1 MQPQSGRQEWF
12 TSPFFWLFIFF
23 PFTLQPRQGHSRPC
37 IWAAICFRPIS
48 RGVLSPALLG
58 PLVLY
63 CPQSSSP
70 EKYLTGTH
78 HQPGPSLNQ
87 FLPRYITCWQMA
99 LPPKQQKK
107 EKEKRK
113 HCWHGLADPVFGL
126 HLMIKNQGRSGG
138 TIWRT
143 FAPIDSKPTTVA
155 DLVEEWTNEE
165 AAAVRYLSLHTWK
178 SCDDPGATARRSAG
192 WRRQLMAEPASKVEQ
207 RSASKLWVTTRKTT
221 IFTSF
226 ILKMTKHGQ
235 SHGALVRSL
244 APPPVEMLV
253 AEDAG
258 GWGL

>member
-1 MQPQSGRQEWF
+1 MQPQSSRQRVVHVPVF
-12 TSPFFWLFIFF
+12 LTFYFFIFF

-87 FLPRYITCWQMA
+87 FLPRYITCWQLAPCWQMA
-99 LPPKQQKK
+99 LPPKQQKRK
-107 EKEKRK
+107 KKEKRK

-155 DLVEEWTNEE
+155 DLVEEGTNEE
-165 AAAVRYLSLHTWK
+165 AAAVRYLSLHT
-178 SCDDPGATARRSAG
+178 
-192 WRRQLMAEPASKVEQ
+192 
-207 RSASKLWVTTRKTT
+207 
-221 IFTSF
+221 
-226 ILKMTKHGQ
+226 
-235 SHGALVRSL
+235 
-244 APPPVEMLV
+244 
-253 AEDAG
+253 
-258 GWGL
+258 